1 MMCKEQ
7 RHLLHTIDALSLAL
21 LETNLYLDTHPHD
34 MEAQAY
40 FMEQRKLYLKAREQ
54 YESQFAPLTALGS
67 GDGRNWMW
75 VKEPWPWEMEG

>member
-1 MMCKEQ
+1 MMCQEQ
-7 RHLLHTIDALSLAL
+7 KNLLHTVSTLSFVL

-34 MEAQAY
+34 MEALEY
-40 FMEQRKLYLKAREQ
+40 FMEQRKLYMQAKSQ

-67 GDGRNWMW
+67 GDARNWMW